1 MASLVKLS
9 SGYYIPTVGLGTW
22 LSQPG
27 QVGNALKI
35 ALNNG
40 YRHIDC
46 AHVYQNQIELG
57 EAFDE
62 VFKEGNVKVGM
73 VTKEAFLI
81 SSILC
86 LEINLFLFC
95 SPFSMPKSQSVN
107 LNYVKNIAKCQYF
120 RYSKLFVC

>member
-1 MASLVKLS
+1 MASLVKLN
-9 SGYYIPTVGLGTW
+9 SGHFIPSVGLGTW

-57 EAFDE
+57 EAFTE
-62 VFKEGNVKVGM
+62 IFKEGNVKVGL
-73 VTKEAFLI
+73 VVKK
-81 SSILC
+81 
-86 LEINLFLFC
+86 INFFDFTNFTFETLYL
-95 SPFSMPKSQSVN
+95 
-107 LNYVKNIAKCQYF
+107 
-120 RYSKLFVC
+120 